1 VRTKISFYLHEG
13 CALEAEKVSRTM
25 YAAYLIRR
33 EQKLENKVDKTTG
46 TDSKGI
52 EEVCFG

>member
-1 VRTKISFYLHEG
+1 MRTKISFYLHEG